1 MKKFFVLLLVLISI
15 TTVYSFTEE
24 TEKNNTSIYNPFKP
38 DPQQNRWYYGGNVGL
53 SFWNNYFYLGIY
65 PLVGYKITPK
75 FSIGGKL
82 GYAYINDNRSSFG
95 STTSHN
101 YGGSIF
107 TRYRVIPQI
116 YLHGEFVYFSYERFT
131 YNLASSQFES
141 SRVWAPFLLLG
152 GGFSQMV
159 SPNVWVFVE
168 VLFDVLNDNN
178 SPYEEWDP
186 FVSFGAG
193 VGF

>member
-1 MKKFFVLLLVLISI
+1 MKKFFVLLIVLISV

-24 TEKNNTSIYNPFKP
+24 TEKNNTLIYNPFKP

-53 SFWNNYFYLGIY
+53 SFWNNYFYLSVQ
-65 PLVGYKITPK
+65 PLVGYKVTPK
-75 FSIGGKL
+75 FSVGGKL
-82 GYAYINDNRSSFG
+82 GYSYINYSNIDPSF
-95 STTSHN
+95 SSHN
-101 YGGSIF
+101 FGGSVF
-107 TRYRVIPQI
+107 TRYRVTPQI
-116 YLHGEFVYFSYERFT
+116 YLHSEIVY
-131 YNLASSQFES
+131 ASFDRRTTLIPINNEWPSE
-141 SRVWAPFLLLG
+141 RVWVPFLLLG